1 MIKAD
6 HRPLY
11 LQVIDRIKADID
23 KKTYVEG
30 EKLPSE
36 FELSKLLGVSR
47 ATLREALRIL
57 EEEGVV
63 IRRHGVGTFVHSK
76 PLFNAGI
83 EEMYS
88 VTDMI
93 IQANMTPGTIF
104 LSSSVQESTDE
115 DCRKFDNDDLKEV
128 MQIERVRTADGTPVV
143 YCLDRIPNELVENH
157 SIHETKS
164 IFRFL
169 EEIGRTITYAITYIE
184 PIGYHEHISEILE
197 CDPETSLLLL
207 KQMHYD
213 DSEQPLLY
221 SLNYFR
227 ADKFKF
233 HVVRKRVKA

>member
-1 MIKAD
+1 MIKTD
-6 HRPLY
+6 QRPLY
-11 LQVIDRIKADID
+11 LQVIDRIKEDID
-23 KKTYVEG
+23 KKVYEEG

-36 FELSKLLGVSR
+36 FELSKQLGVSR

-76 PLFNAGI
+76 PLFTAGI

-104 LSSSVQESTDE
+104 LSSSVQPATEE
-115 DCRKFDNDDLKEV
+115 DRRKFAQEDLDEI
-128 MQIERVRTADGTPVV
+128 MEIERVRTADGTPVV
-143 YCLDRIPNELVENH
+143 YCLDQIPNQLVENH

-169 EEIGRTITYAITYIE
+169 EEIGRTITHAVTYIE
-184 PIGYHEHISEILE
+184 PIGYHEHVSEILE
-197 CDPETSLLLL
+197 CDPESSLLLL

-213 DSEQPLLY
+213 QLEQPLLY

>member
-6 HRPLY
+6 NRPLY
-11 LQVIDRIKADID
+11 LQVIDRIKQNIEDQ
-23 KKTYVEG
+23 TYKEG

-36 FELSKLLGVSR
+36 FELSKILGVSR
-47 ATLREALRIL
+47 ATLREALRLL

-63 IRRHGVGTFVHSK
+63 IRRHGVGTFVHTK
-76 PLFNAGI
+76 PLFTAGI

-93 IQANMTPGTIF
+93 AKANMKPGTIF
-104 LSSSVQESTDE
+104 LSSSVQDATDE
-115 DCRKFDNDDLKEV
+115 DKKRFNDDELHE
-128 MQIERVRTADGTPVV
+128 MMEIERVRTADGNPLV
-143 YCLDRIPNELVENH
+143 YCVDKIPNEFVLNH
-157 SIHETKS
+157 SIHETTS

-169 EEIGRTITYAITYIE
+169 EDMGHTMTYAVTYIE
-184 PIGYHEHISEILE
+184 PIGYHEEVSEILE
-197 CDPETSLLLL
+197 CEAGTSLLLL

-213 DSEQPLLY
+213 QHDRPLLY

-233 HVVRKRVKA
+233 HVVRKRV

>member
-1 MIKAD
+1 M
-6 HRPLY
+6 
-11 LQVIDRIKADID
+11 
-23 KKTYVEG
+23 
-30 EKLPSE
+30 
-36 FELSKLLGVSR
+36 
-47 ATLREALRIL
+47 L
-57 EEEGVV
+57 EEDGVV

-76 PLFNAGI
+76 PLFTAGI
-83 EEMYS
+83 EEMHS

-104 LSSSVQESTDE
+104 LSSSVQPATDE
-115 DCRKFDNDDLKEV
+115 DRRKFDNDELNEI
-128 MQIERVRTADGTPVV
+128 MEIERVRTADGTPVV

-169 EEIGRTITYAITYIE
+169 EEIGRTITYAVTYIE

-197 CDPETSLLLL
+197 CDPESSLLLL

-213 DSEQPLLY
+213 QLEQPLLY

-233 HVVRKRVKA
+233 HVVRRRVKA